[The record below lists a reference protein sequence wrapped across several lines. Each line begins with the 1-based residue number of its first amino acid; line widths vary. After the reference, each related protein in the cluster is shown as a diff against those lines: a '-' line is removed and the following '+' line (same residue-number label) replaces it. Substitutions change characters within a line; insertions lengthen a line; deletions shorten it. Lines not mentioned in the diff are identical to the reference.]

1 MHIEILTEDS
11 SGQRLLEHL
20 IPKLIGPLGEPH
32 SWRFHAY
39 RGVGRIPKGLL
50 ASADPSKRIL
60 LDQLPRLLR
69 GYVNTHGIDAV
80 VVVLDTDAR
89 DCVAFLT
96 ELRSIAASC
105 SASDTVLFRLDI
117 EEIEAWYLGDRA
129 APQRAYP
136 KARMRALDQYMQDS
150 ICGTW
155 ELVAEALHPG
165 GSLAIRRAGWP
176 LPGQIKHEWADR
188 IGPMLD
194 PEINLSPSFG
204 KLRDGIRRLVT
215 RLPPNYSAPF
225 RRAGH

>member
-11 SGQRLLEHL
+11 SGQCLLEHL

-105 SASDTVLFRLDI
+105 GASDIVLFRLAI

-129 APQRAYP
+129 ALQRAYP

-165 GSLAIRRAGWP
+165 GSLAIRRAGRP